1 MASRS
6 EKGAEEGMSL
16 PFHPIVAGWFTETLG
31 PPLPAQERAWAS
43 IREGRHTL
51 LAAPTG
57 SGKTLAAFLSAIDE
71 LLLEGLEHGLENEVR
86 VLYISP
92 LKALS
97 ADIHKNL
104 EEPLAAIR
112 ELAVGEGLP
121 AVRIRSA
128 VRTGDTPSSR
138 RAAMLRTPPHIL
150 VTTPESLYLLLTAER
165 SREMLRTVRT
175 VIVDEIHA
183 VIDSRRGS
191 HLALSL
197 ERLGHV
203 TGRPLQRIGLS
214 ATQKPVSEVARFLLG
229 SQSRDAGPGPDGD
242 AGVDAK
248 AGVALSQD
256 DGTRDDTARASA
268 ARLGRETGCTVIDEG
283 HRRTMDLAIEVPP
296 SPMEAVMS
304 HEVWSEVYERLTES
318 IEAHKTTLVFVNTRR
333 MAERLAARLT
343 DRLGEDAVTAHHGS
357 LSKEARLSAEDRLR
371 AGTLKAL
378 VATASLELGIDIG
391 HVDLVCQIGSPRWI
405 STFLQRVGRSGHTVR
420 GTPKGRLFPLSR
432 DDLVECAALVRAV
445 DDGELDR
452 LVMMPQPLDVLAQQ
466 TVAESA
472 CEPWSEDE
480 LFRLWRGAYPYREL
494 AREHFDEVVQMVAEG
509 FVTRRGRRGALVH
522 RDRVNG
528 RVKGR
533 RAARLTAIT
542 AGGAIPDNAD
552 YRVVLDPEETF
563 IGTLNEDF
571 AIESSAG
578 DIFQL
583 GNTSWRILQV
593 NSGTVRV
600 ADAHGE
606 PPTIPFWLGEAP
618 GRSAELSTA
627 VARLRADVE
636 ARLDGQDEDAAA
648 KWLEG
653 LGLSDSAARQI
664 QHYLRE
670 AKHILGALPTQDTL
684 VLERFFDEAGGMQM
698 ILHAPFGSRVN
709 RAWGLALRKKFCRQF
724 NFELQAAA
732 TEEGVLLSL
741 GPQHSFPLEDVFR
754 YVHPDTLERTLVQ
767 ALIDSPVFPTRWRW
781 NATISLAVL
790 RNRAGRKVPPPLQRM
805 EADDLMASA
814 FPDAAACL
822 ENIGGDREIP
832 DHPLVRQTMRDCLE
846 EAMAMSE
853 LDAVLRRVFAGEIRY
868 VTRDTPEPSVLSHEI
883 LNSAPYSFL
892 DDAPLEERRARA
904 VQTRRAFEPSSADEL
919 GALDPAAIQRV
930 REEVW
935 PDPRDADELH
945 DALLTAGVL
954 TAAEGEEGGA
964 GAGGEGRS
972 WLGFFEEL
980 CATGRAGRLRLGKAE
995 VGRLGPDE
1003 VAGADRSEAGAG
1015 RSGSSAG
1022 DGDGDAELRKMRKI
1036 RKTVAADPCEVA
1048 GDEANG
1054 DEVGSAAAGEND
1066 ASLAP
1071 AGDTAGVDAGS
1082 EMEREG
1088 DGAGAG
1094 GSVRSD
1100 GPAWWVSAERL
1111 PEVLAV
1117 TGSEVLLEPAL
1128 TPPADLA
1135 AREWSR
1141 EEAVRE
1147 LVRGRL
1153 QMCGPV
1159 TAAEMAHT
1167 LAVGEPEVDAALLA
1181 LEGEG
1186 FVLRGAFTSSDAGV
1200 EWCERRLLARIHRYT
1215 LNRLRAEIRPVSQA
1229 DFMRFLFTWQRVAE
1243 GEQAAGVE
1251 GLAGVLAQLEG
1262 FETCA
1267 GAWEADVL
1275 GRRVASYDPGL
1286 LDAVC
1291 LAGRVTWA
1299 RVSPPAGNGPPVRGP
1314 LPATPIAFLDRS
1326 RMEVWLRPGGDVV
1339 GRGRPVAGGVP
1350 AVGGVPMVGG
1360 DPMAGRDA
1368 VAGTRP
1374 EADGDPSANGVAS
1387 LLSAHGRA
1395 VHDVLADRGASF
1407 FHELVG
1413 ASGLLPTRVEEA
1425 LGELVAAGLATADS
1439 FTGLRALLVPSDR
1452 RKPLGPAGR
1461 GPMAANAV
1469 GARGRSA
1476 MAATPAGAQGRLG
1489 RPERRNRR
1497 RSSVAFGV
1505 DSAGR
1510 WSLLRR
1516 DLPGREGGVGE
1527 GEGEEALATEISRVL
1542 LRRYGVVF
1550 RRLLDN
1556 EPRNLPWWQ
1565 LVRALRRM
1573 EARGDVRGG
1582 RFVTGVSGEQFAL
1595 PEAVGLMRRIRR
1607 KAPSGRP
1614 VPVSAADPLNLT
1626 GILTPGPRIAK
1637 STRNRVV
1644 YRDGVP
1650 VAAQEGGAFV
1660 RLGEYEDAVAHQ
1672 IERAARIGSLPPA
1685 LRSYMGRKR
1694 RGRPANRESA
1704 QRTPESTENAVQT
1717 VADLR

>member
-1 MASRS
+1 M
-6 EKGAEEGMSL
+6 KGL
-16 PFHPIVAGWFTETLG
+16 PFHPIVGDWFTETLG
-31 PPLPAQERAWAS
+31 TPLPAQERAWAA

-57 SGKTLAAFLSAIDE
+57 SGKTLAAFLNAIDE
-71 LLLEGLEHGLENEVR
+71 LLREGLEQGLEDEVR

-112 ELAVGEGLP
+112 ERAVGAGLP

-165 SREMLRTVRT
+165 SRAMLRTVRT

-203 TGRPLQRIGLS
+203 TGKPLQRIGLS
-214 ATQKPVSEVARFLLG
+214 ATQKPIGEVARFLLG
-229 SQSRDAGPGPDGD
+229 SQSRDAGPSHEAD
-242 AGVDAK
+242 AGGDVANDAGGRRAPVDRRCTS
-248 AGVALSQD
+248 GNSESR
-256 DGTRDDTARASA
+256 DGAEEETAASL
-268 ARLGRETGCTVIDEG
+268 AREVGCSIIDAG
-283 HRRTMDLAIEVPP
+283 HRRAMDLAVEVPP

-333 MAERLAARLT
+333 MAERLAARLS
-343 DRLGEDAVTAHHGS
+343 DRLGEERVTAHHGS

-371 AGTLKAL
+371 AGSLKAL

-445 DDGELDR
+445 NDGELDR
-452 LVMMPQPLDVLAQQ
+452 LVMLPQPLDVLAQQ
-466 TVAESA
+466 TVAETA

-480 LFRLWRGAYPYREL
+480 LYRLWRGAYPYREL

-528 RVKGR
+528 RIKGR

-583 GNTSWRILQV
+583 GNTSWRILTV

-618 GRSAELSTA
+618 GRSAELSSA

-636 ARLDGQDEDAAA
+636 PRLDGEDENSAA
-648 KWLEG
+648 KWLEE

-670 AKHILGALPTQDTL
+670 AKHILGALPTQQTL

-832 DHPLVRQTMRDCLE
+832 DHPLVRQTLRDCLE
-846 EAMAMSE
+846 EAMAMNE
-853 LDAVLRRVFAGEIRY
+853 LGRVLRQVFAGEIRY

-935 PDPRDADELH
+935 PDPRDPDELH

-954 TAAEGEEGGA
+954 TAAEAEEENGSNGGS
-964 GAGGEGRS
+964 GRL
-972 WLGFFEEL
+972 WRGFFEEL
-980 CATGRAGRLRLGKAE
+980 CATGRAGRLKPG
-995 VGRLGPDE
+995 
-1003 VAGADRSEAGAG
+1003 GAAGAG
-1015 RSGSSAG
+1015 GTESGTV
-1022 DGDGDAELRKMRKI
+1022 DGDAELRKMRKM
-1036 RKTVAADPCEVA
+1036 R
-1048 GDEANG
+1048 N
-1054 DEVGSAAAGEND
+1054 SGE
-1066 ASLAP
+1066 
-1071 AGDTAGVDAGS
+1071 
-1082 EMEREG
+1082 
-1088 DGAGAG
+1088 
-1094 GSVRSD
+1094 
-1100 GPAWWVSAERL
+1100 PAWWVSAERL

-1117 TGSEVLLEPAL
+1117 TGPEVSLEPAL
-1128 TPPADLA
+1128 SPPADLA
-1135 AREWSR
+1135 ARAWSR

-1153 QMCGPV
+1153 QIAGPV
-1159 TAAEMAHT
+1159 TAGDMADT
-1167 LAVGEPEVDAALLA
+1167 LAVTEAEVDAALVA

-1186 FVLRGAFTSSDAGV
+1186 FVLRGAFTGSDAGV

-1229 DFMRFLFTWQRVAE
+1229 DFMRFLFVWQRVAG

-1267 GAWEADVL
+1267 GSWEADVL
-1275 GRRVASYDPGL
+1275 GRRVASYDPAL

-1299 RVSPPAGNGPPVRGP
+1299 RISLPARSAPPARGP
-1314 LPATPIAFLDRS
+1314 LPATPIAFLDRG
-1326 RMEVWLRPGGDVV
+1326 RKGVWLRSGKDPSPGEG
-1339 GRGRPVAGGVP
+1339 
-1350 AVGGVPMVGG
+1350 
-1360 DPMAGRDA
+1360 
-1368 VAGTRP
+1368 
-1374 EADGDPSANGVAS
+1374 PSANGTAS
-1387 LLSAHGRA
+1387 LLSAHGQA
-1395 VHDVLADRGASF
+1395 VHEVMATRGASF
-1407 FHELVG
+1407 FPELVS

-1425 LGELVAAGLATADS
+1425 LGELVATGLATADS

-1452 RKPLGPAGR
+1452 RKPLGPARQR
-1461 GPMAANAV
+1461 GQRTR
-1469 GARGRSA
+1469 RG
-1476 MAATPAGAQGRLG
+1476 
-1489 RPERRNRR
+1489 

-1510 WSLLRR
+1510 WSLLHR
-1516 DLPGREGGVGE
+1516 DLPERENGA
-1527 GEGEEALATEISRVL
+1527 GEEEVAASVARAL

-1556 EPRNLPWWQ
+1556 EPRILPWWQ

-1582 RFVTGVSGEQFAL
+1582 RFVAGVSGEQFAL
-1595 PEAVGLMRRIRR
+1595 PEAVGQLRRIRR
-1607 KAPSGRP
+1607 SAPSGKP
-1614 VPVSAADPLNLT
+1614 VAVSAADPLNLT
-1626 GILTPGPRIAK
+1626 GVLTPGPRITR
-1637 STRNRVV
+1637 SPRNRIV

-1650 VAAQEGGAFV
+1650 VAASEGSAFV
-1660 RLGEYEDAVAHQ
+1660 QLDDYEDAVASEV
-1672 IERAARIGSLPPA
+1672 ERVARIGSLPPA

-1694 RGRPANRESA
+1694 RRRATTRGSPKRTSRSTTETVPSA
-1704 QRTPESTENAVQT
+1704 
-1717 VADLR
+1717 ADSR